1 MGEIYKWIKD
11 IIIFLVLTTI
21 ISNLLGKSNYK
32 KYVNLVA
39 GIILVILVISPLLNL
54 FQLGDTLDYYF
65 SANIFSLEAKN
76 FNSELLEAE
85 EGQMSEILQEYK
97 EGIKN
102 QVIKILNKQE
112 LYLVE
117 IEITIEEDTNSDT
130 FGNLN
135 ALRLNASYIRQDIVK
150 ESSDIEKV
158 EIDNIKI
165 GSRIKTANNADR
177 DTLSPSEINVKNL
190 LSDFYNM
197 NPDNIN
203 ISIQEQ

>member
-1 MGEIYKWIKD
+1 MGEIYRWVKD

-65 SANIFSLEAKN
+65 SVNILSSEAKDL
-76 FNSELLEAE
+76 NSELLDMEK
-85 EGQMSEILQEYK
+85 GQMSEILQEYK
-97 EGIKN
+97 EEIKN
-102 QVIKILNKQE
+102 QVIKILEKQE

-117 IEITIEEDTNSDT
+117 IEITIEEDTDSDA

-135 ALRLNASYIRQDIVK
+135 ALDLNASYIRQDNVK
-150 ESSDIEKV
+150 QSSDIEKV
-158 EIDNIKI
+158 EIDNINI
-165 GSRIKTANNADR
+165 GSQIKIANNADR

>member
-1 MGEIYKWIKD
+1 MGEIYNWVKD

-39 GIILVILVISPLLNL
+39 GIILVILVISPLLKL

-65 SANIFSLEAKN
+65 SVNTFSTEAKDLN
-76 FNSELLEAE
+76 GKLLDMEK
-85 EGQMSEILQEYK
+85 GQMSAILQEYK
-97 EGIKN
+97 EGIKG
-102 QVIKILNKQE
+102 QVIKILENQE
-112 LYLVE
+112 LYL
-117 IEITIEEDTNSDT
+117 IDIQIMIEEDLDSDA
-130 FGNLN
+130 FGNLK
-135 ALRLNASYIRQDIVK
+135 ALDIHASYIRQDIVNK
-150 ESSDIEKV
+150 SSKIEKV
-158 EIDNIKI
+158 EIDSIEI
-165 GSRIKTANNADR
+165 GSQIKTASNADR